1 MVSYRLRLRVAVP
14 KYEPRDEAAAPS
26 PRSPEPKGHRTI
38 HFDGANS
45 FDATLYERD
54 ALDVGA
60 TIAGPAIVEQFDAT
74 TVIPPGWT
82 AQVDARRNLILQKGG
97 A

>member
-1 MVSYRLRLRVAVP
+1 M
-14 KYEPRDEAAAPS
+14 
-26 PRSPEPKGHRTI
+26 
-38 HFDGANS
+38 
-45 FDATLYERD
+45 LYERD

-60 TIAGPAIVEQFDAT
+60 AVEGPAIVEQFDAT

-82 AQVDARRNLILQKGG
+82 AQVDPRRNLILARRG